1 MTIEQIEE
9 TIAECKGMASE
20 DVFDLEQGCFVK
32 QVDHKHYSQL
42 LEELLRMAL
51 IHVPWTK

>member
-1 MTIEQIEE
+1 MTVEQTEE
-9 TIAECKGMASE
+9 TIEECKRMASE
-20 DVFDLEQGCFVK
+20 EVFNLDQGHFN
-32 QVDHKHYSQL
+32 QVNNERYSQL

>member
-1 MTIEQIEE
+1 MTIEQMEEMIE
-9 TIAECKGMASE
+9 ECKGMTSE
-20 DVFDLEQGCFVK
+20 EVFNLEQGHFN
-32 QVDHKHYSQL
+32 QVNYEHYSQL